1 MKKIIYI
8 IFLFFPI
15 MLKAIDMPSGI
26 KETDPTLV
34 SINEMKR
41 LDHLISITEK
51 NLTNQ
56 KNVKKLLI
64 EFQNYQIK
72 YLENSKD
79 KTITLQ
85 MVKSA
90 HNLLEAIKS
99 SYLTQSFDSEFI
111 SQLQF
116 YSQFALKA

>member
-1 MKKIIYI
+1 MKNILYI
-8 IFLFFPI
+8 TLLLFPI
-15 MLKAIDMPSGI
+15 MLKTVEMPSGI

-41 LDHLISITEK
+41 LDNLIFITEK
-51 NLTNQ
+51 NLINQ
-56 KNVKKLLI
+56 KNIKKLLI
-64 EFQNYQIK
+64 EFQNNQIK
-72 YLENSKD
+72 YLENNKD
-79 KTITLQ
+79 KAITLQ
-85 MVKSA
+85 MIKSA

-116 YSQFALKA
+116 YSQFASKA